1 MQKGFLRII
10 TFIVLTVLVGA
21 PVLALAET
29 QEELQ
34 RQIQDKQAQIQ
45 ELEKQIAAYNEEI
58 KNQKSLESSLSK
70 QIKSMETQIKQL
82 EAEIKLTK
90 TKISAT
96 TLKIQGLSADITVQ
110 EAQIQKQKTNLAE
123 TIRLINEYDQ
133 TTPLHMVMASAN
145 FSAILNQVQF
155 TDNLQQGLKEKLDE
169 IKALKGQL
177 EGEKSDWQAQK
188 DSLEDLRDQLSG
200 KNLALDSQKDKK
212 TNLLTETKNQEKKYQ
227 QIKTDLEKKQEAIEK
242 EIFAL
247 EEKLRLLVNPNSLPG
262 SHSGL
267 LLWPVSGSISQ
278 GYGATSQTGFI
289 NSAYSFHNGVD
300 FAVKSGTP
308 VKAADSGVVKAMGDN
323 GKYAYGKWIAI
334 DHQNGLITL
343 YAHFSGY
350 AVSVGQKVTRGQTIG
365 YSGNTGFSTGPH
377 LHFTVYA
384 TNTFSVESKWYGL
397 LPLGGSVNPMN
408 YL

>member
-1 MQKGFLRII
+1 MREGYIRIAALI
-10 TFIVLTVLVGA
+10 ILTVLVST
-21 PVLALAET
+21 PVFALAET
-29 QEELQ
+29 QQELQ
-34 RQIQDKQAQIQ
+34 KQIQDKQAQIQ

-70 QIKSMETQIKQL
+70 QIKNMEAQIKQL
-82 EAEIKLTK
+82 ETEIKLTK

-96 TLKIQGLSADITVQ
+96 TLKIHELSANITVQ
-110 EAQIQKQKTNLAE
+110 EAQIQKQKSNLAE

-169 IKALKGQL
+169 IKVLKSQL
-177 EGEKSDWQAQK
+177 EGEKTDQQAQK

-200 KNLALDSQKDKK
+200 KNLALDNQKGQKQQ
-212 TNLLTETKNQEKKYQ
+212 LLTETKNQEIKYQ
-227 QIKTDLEKKQEAIEK
+227 QIKTDLEKKQEAVEK

-247 EEKLRLLVNPNSLPG
+247 EEKLRQLVNPNSLPG

-267 LLWPVSGSISQ
+267 LLRPVSGSITQ
-278 GYGATSQTGFI
+278 GYGATSQTGFV
-289 NSAYSFHNGVD
+289 NDVYNFHNGVD

-308 VKAADSGVVKAMGDN
+308 VKAADSGVVKAIGDN
-323 GKYAYGKWIAI
+323 GRYAYGKWIAI

-343 YAHFSGY
+343 YGHFSGY
-350 AVSVGQKVTRGQTIG
+350 AVSVGQKVARGQTIG

-384 TNTFSVESKWYGL
+384 ANTFSVESKWYGL